1 MSHGTAPVWRPVR
14 PRPANGGLMNPGH
27 SSESFNTSYNMQRVR
42 QAAILSSEVLNLPDH
57 LASGAGTL
65 LGKFI
70 NELSRHR
77 VGTSQEVL
85 SLTDLTELESLVRL
99 LSY

>member
-1 MSHGTAPVWRPVR
+1 MSQDPAAVGRPVR
-14 PRPANGGLMNPGH
+14 PRPANGGLMTAGH
-27 SSESFNTSYNMQRVR
+27 SSESFNTRYNMQRVR

-70 NELSRHR
+70 NEQCRHR